1 MEFAIVEPT
10 GARPDRAVITGDE
23 AAALAR
29 ATVNLFGVWD
39 LSDQEAR
46 VLLGDMP
53 ARTWARWK
61 KKDIGRIDRDL
72 RTRMA
77 MLIGIHKGLR
87 YLFREPARG
96 YAWIRKPNAA
106 FGGQSALEIMLRGE
120 IMDIADI
127 RSYLDAER
135 GGW

>member
-1 MEFAIVEPT
+1 M
-10 GARPDRAVITGDE
+10 
-23 AAALAR
+23 
-29 ATVNLFGVWD
+29 
-39 LSDQEAR
+39 AR

-77 MLIGIHKGLR
+77 MLMGIHKGLR
-87 YLFREPARG
+87 YLFRDPARG
-96 YAWIRKPNAA
+96 YAWVRKPNAA
-106 FGGQSALEIMLRGE
+106 FGGHSALEIMMRGE
-120 IMDIADI
+120 IMDIVDV

>member
-1 MEFAIVEPT
+1 MEFAIVEPI
-10 GARPDRAVITGDE
+10 GSQPSAAAITEDE

-29 ATVNLFGVWD
+29 ATVNLFELWN

-87 YLFREPARG
+87 YLFRDPTRG
-96 YAWIRKPNAA
+96 YAWVRKPNAA
-106 FGGQSALEIMLRGE
+106 FGGASALEVMLRGE
-120 IMDIADI
+120 IMDVADI

>member
-10 GARPDRAVITGDE
+10 GARPEVGAITEDE

-29 ATVNLFGVWD
+29 ATVNLFGVWG

-87 YLFREPARG
+87 YLFRDPARG
-96 YAWIRKPNAA
+96 YAWVRKPNAA
-106 FGGQSALEIMLRGE
+106 FGGHSALEIMMRGE
-120 IMDIADI
+120 IMDIVDV

>member
-10 GARPDRAVITGDE
+10 GARPDRAVITEDE

-29 ATVNLFGVWD
+29 ATVNLFGAWD

-87 YLFREPARG
+87 YLFRDPARG
-96 YAWIRKPNAA
+96 YAWVRKPNAA
-106 FGGQSALEIMLRGE
+106 FGGASALEVMMRGE